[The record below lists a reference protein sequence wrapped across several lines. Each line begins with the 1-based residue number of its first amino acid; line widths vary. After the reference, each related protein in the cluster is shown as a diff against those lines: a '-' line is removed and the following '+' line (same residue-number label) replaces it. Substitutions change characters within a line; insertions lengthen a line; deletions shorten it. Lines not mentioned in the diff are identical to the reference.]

1 MALADVRRPGPA
13 GFLIPSWRVG
23 WLKGGFAQ
31 EDSVSSMPGE
41 LASTRLAAA
50 ALPDRPLLP
59 RQSRLTGLYPLD
71 RDAGLAGP
79 FRAEPWP

>member
-1 MALADVRRPGPA
+1 
-13 GFLIPSWRVG
+13 
-23 WLKGGFAQ
+23 
-31 EDSVSSMPGE
+31 MPGE